1 MIGVMPMTRASRE
14 RRLPRRGTVWLAFD
28 DEDSKYSG
36 NWDLEPDG
44 PPTLLEDCPRSA
56 SAHEVIAWAR
66 ARARRVYIRPRHD
79 SGRYYSVGADTS
91 LISDECPAYEADH

>member
-1 MIGVMPMTRASRE
+1 MIGVMPITRASRE

-56 SAHEVIAWAR
+56 SAHEVIAWAW
-66 ARARRVYIRPRHD
+66 AWARRVYIRPRHD